1 MYRRLFELTDSA
13 KLLRSTILGGG
24 GARRPPSPLNDA
36 TGGVSLLVTGVSPEK
51 TAEGTEMPFG
61 MWTCIAQ
68 ASVYYVQA
76 KS

>member
-13 KLLRSTILGGG
+13 KLLRFTILGGG
-24 GARRPPSPLNDA
+24 VRRPPSPLNDA
-36 TGGVSLLVTGVSPEK
+36 TVCVSLLVTSISPAK
-51 TAEGTEMPFG
+51 TAERTEMPFG